1 MRVFIAG
8 IMQGSSMGRDLHPQD
23 YRSRIAA
30 IVREAYPQAEI
41 VDPWAL
47 HPGSVDYPPE
57 KARATLLE
65 MTHMAGESDVV
76 VAYLPQASM
85 GTALEMYEA
94 YRRGRIVISISPLE
108 ENWVVQHLSNQ
119 VLPDLDAFEA
129 WARAGKLA
137 RLVDGV
143 FDSHPEHG

>member
-1 MRVFIAG
+1 MKVFIAG
-8 IMQGSSMGRDLHPQD
+8 IMQGSCLGRDLHPQD
-23 YRSRIAA
+23 YRSRIMAV
-30 IVREAYPQAEI
+30 VRDVYPQAEI

-65 MTHMAGESDVV
+65 MTRAAGESDVV

-94 YRRGRIVISISPLE
+94 HRRGRIVISISPLG
-108 ENWVVQHLSNQ
+108 ENWVVQYLSNR
-119 VLPDLDAFEA
+119 VLPDLDVFEA
-129 WARAGKLA
+129 WVRAGELA
-137 RLVDGV
+137 RLVAGS
-143 FDSHPEHG
+143 F